1 MIELTDKYNKTYH
14 QCQYDIANNWVHSRY
29 LEFSRTDE
37 IIEANKTVLEMLKES
52 PTDKL
57 LSDNSLLKGSWTGA
71 VDWLEENWFKY
82 AEEYG
87 LKKHA
92 TVLSEDQFS
101 LLSQE
106 SHEKGN
112 KNISFEMKTLSDVE
126 AAERWLKA

>member
-1 MIELTDKYNKTYH
+1 
-14 QCQYDIANNWVHSRY
+14 
-29 LEFSRTDE
+29 
-37 IIEANKTVLEMLKES
+37 
-52 PTDKL
+52 
-57 LSDNSLLKGSWTGA
+57 
-71 VDWLEENWFKY
+71 
-82 AEEYG
+82 